1 MRKRSP
7 FSLYRRGRGGIWHAR
22 FWDEEQHCYAVT
34 KSTKC
39 TNRDQAAIAAA
50 KLIEQGAV
58 KPRSADPGDR
68 LLPGLLAN
76 LPEEHHGEAQETWIC
91 SPELQPE
98 NAFDPEGRA
107 GGVLA

>member
-58 KPRSADPGDR
+58 KPRSADPLVTDFCLDYWRTFPKSITEKHKRRGFAAPSYSLKMR
-68 LLPGLLAN
+68 SIPKAG
-76 LPEEHHGEAQETWIC
+76 PEVC
-91 SPELQPE
+91 
-98 NAFDPEGRA
+98 
-107 GGVLA
+107 